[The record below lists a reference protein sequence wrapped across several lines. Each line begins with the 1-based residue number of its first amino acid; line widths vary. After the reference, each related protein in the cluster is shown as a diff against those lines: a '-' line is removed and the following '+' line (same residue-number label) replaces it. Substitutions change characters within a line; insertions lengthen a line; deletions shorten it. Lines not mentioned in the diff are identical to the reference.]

1 MACVIVD
8 QNLHQGGAGGTRASY
23 VRHVFSVNGRG
34 SRDRGGPEAGIP
46 SPFLDPG
53 AFQATLGAVKK
64 RPPPDFADPPAAK
77 VGKVPPGKWPHVT
90 PRPEVRIVAAY
101 LVIASVWIIWS
112 DHILNSVLP
121 EQTTFIQSFKGINF
135 VITTAILL
143 FFVLRR
149 AYRGWRRAE
158 REQMELLSQV
168 SETFR
173 QLSTRVESL
182 READRTRIS
191 RELHDQLGQGLTG
204 LKLDLRWIENRIEVR
219 EDRNLNPVTDR
230 LVEAQDQVDV
240 LITSVQRIS
249 TDLRPDALDNLG
261 LPDALK
267 EEAERFL
274 LRTGVPCDVT
284 VDEAA
289 EEIPPETA
297 TAAFRIFQEALT
309 NITRHAQAAGVRVT
323 CGIRHG
329 FLELSI
335 LDDGRGIDPAVIAD
349 TKSLGLLGMRERAG
363 LLGGELIIAPGENG
377 GTMVEAR
384 LPLNRRES

>member
-1 MACVIVD
+1 MK
-8 QNLHQGGAGGTRASY
+8 N
-23 VRHVFSVNGRG
+23 
-34 SRDRGGPEAGIP
+34 
-46 SPFLDPG
+46 
-53 AFQATLGAVKK
+53 
-64 RPPPDFADPPAAK
+64 RPPPDFAEPPASK
-77 VGKVPPGKWPHVT
+77 IGRPPPGKWPHVT
-90 PRPEVRIVAAY
+90 PRPEVRIVIAY
-101 LVIASVWIIWS
+101 LIIASVWIIWS
-112 DHILNSVLP
+112 DHILYSVIP
-121 EQTTFIQSFKGINF
+121 KNTTFIQSFKGINF
-135 VITTAILL
+135 VLTTAILL

-158 REQMELLSQV
+158 REQMALLSEV

-173 QLSTRVESL
+173 HLSTRVESL

-219 EDRNLNPVTDR
+219 EDRDLNPVTDR
-230 LVEAQDQVDV
+230 LVEAQDQVDA
-240 LITSVQRIS
+240 LISSVQRIS

-274 LRTGVPCDVT
+274 LRTGVLCDVT

-309 NITRHAQAAGVRVT
+309 NITRHAQATRVT
-323 CGIRHG
+323 VSCGIRG
-329 FLELSI
+329 GLLDLTI
-335 LDDGRGIDPAVIAD
+335 ADDGKGIDPASIED

-363 LLGGELIIAPGENG
+363 LLGGELVIAPGENG
-377 GTMVEAR
+377 GTMVKAR
-384 LPLNRRES
+384 LPLSRRES